1 MANPKSKKR
10 KKTILFSGILLV
22 IVALA
27 LVAIFKKKE
36 VVITVQSEKVVRR
49 NLTELVVANGK
60 IQPVVQVTLSPE
72 VSGEI
77 TELPVKEGQSVK
89 KGDLLVKI
97 KPDPYI
103 ASRNSAE
110 ANYKYSRALQ
120 NSSEASLE
128 KSNFEY
134 QRQEELFKHK
144 LISESD
150 RQAAKTDF
158 DVAKATLLGAV
169 QQVEMAQAALA
180 KADDD
185 LSKTTIYS
193 PIDGTVTKL
202 YSQAGERVVG
212 TATMAGTDIMIVSD
226 LNEMEAR
233 VDIGE
238 VDVVLIKPGQ
248 NARLEVDS
256 FKDRKFKGVVTEV
269 ADSAKNNV
277 TGSAAASSSS
287 TSSTDATKFE
297 VKIRIAEKEEFRP
310 GMSVTAE
317 IETRSRTNVLTV
329 PIQSVT
335 TRLPKMPEAGK
346 GGATNN
352 AATNSTVVAANDP
365 PAAGATNTAG
375 TNSTA
380 VAVNDPPV
388 SGTTNSTTNGMTSG
402 EKKKANELPKPKEV
416 VFVVQGERVKMV
428 QVKRGIADDDYVE
441 IVEGLKEGQDV
452 ISGGSKAINRDL
464 EDDKK
469 VTIGPAKTDTM
480 PASK

>member
-10 KKTILFSGILLV
+10 KKTILFSAILLV

-36 VVITVQSEKVVRR
+36 AVITVQSEKVVRR
-49 NLTELVVANGK
+49 SLTELVVANGK

-77 TELPVKEGQSVK
+77 IELPVKEGQSVK

-110 ANYKYSRALQ
+110 ANYKYSMALK

-128 KSNFEY
+128 KADFEFK
-134 QRQEELFKHK
+134 REDELFKHK

-150 RQAAKTDF
+150 RQTAKTGY
-158 DVAKATLLGAV
+158 DVAVATLLGAV

-193 PIDGTVTKL
+193 PINGTVTKL

-277 TGSAAASSSS
+277 TGTAAAAASSSS
-287 TSSTDATKFE
+287 STQDATKFE

-335 TRLPKMPEAGK
+335 TRLPKEPAAGK
-346 GGATNN
+346 GNATNN
-352 AATNSTVVAANDP
+352 AATNSTAVAANDP
-365 PAAGATNTAG
+365 PASNATNE
-375 TNSTA
+375 
-380 VAVNDPPV
+380 VK
-388 SGTTNSTTNGMTSG
+388 SGDR
-402 EKKKANELPKPKEV
+402 KKAGELPKPKEV
-416 VFVVQGERVKMV
+416 VFVIQGERAKMTP
-428 QVKRGIADDDYVE
+428 VKRGIADDDYVE
-441 IVEGLKEGQDV
+441 IVEGLNEGQDV
-452 ISGGSKAINRDL
+452 VSGGSKAINRDL

-469 VTIGPAKTDTM
+469 VVIGPAKTDAA
-480 PASK
+480 PVGK